1 MFRWVDHT
9 SEVELEIE
17 AASRQ
22 ELFAE
27 AVPAVTELL
36 GSGDRSRPRSRDV
49 TVRADDGAALFAAWL
64 EELVFLAETEGFV
77 PEAVETLELGD
88 VELRARVRGRR
99 GDPAHLVKGVT
110 YHRLEVAIV
119 DGAWIGRVVLDV

>member
-1 MFRWVDHT
+1 M

-17 AASRQ
+17 AASRE
-22 ELFAE
+22 ELFSE
-27 AVPAVTELL
+27 AVIAVSELL
-36 GSGDRSRPRSRDV
+36 GSGDRSRPRSEDV

-77 PEAVETLELGD
+77 PETVERLELGEL
-88 VELRARVRGRR
+88 ELRARIRGRR
-99 GDPAHLVKGVT
+99 GDPAHLIKAVT
-110 YHRLEVAIV
+110 YHRLEVAKA